1 MLSSYTV
8 FVPVLLCSVAY
19 TRVSLFGLAFHV
31 AIKEAMSLAFPSSSC
46 MLLRGWMGDST
57 ICY

>member
-31 AIKEAMSLAFPSSSC
+31 AIKEAMSLAFQVQAV
-46 MLLRGWMGDST
+46 
-57 ICY
+57 CY